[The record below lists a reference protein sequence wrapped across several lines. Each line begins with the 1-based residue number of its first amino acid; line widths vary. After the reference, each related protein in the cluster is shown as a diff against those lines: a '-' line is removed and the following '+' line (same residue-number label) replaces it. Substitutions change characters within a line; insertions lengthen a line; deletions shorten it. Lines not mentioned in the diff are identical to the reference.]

1 MPLPLPDLIL
11 ASTSP
16 RRAMLLEQDG
26 YVFTTL
32 AADIEEISDGRMDP
46 ITLCTENARRKA
58 KHIAR
63 HHIESLVLGC
73 DTIVCVDAAVLGK
86 PADRNQAHAYID
98 RLQGR
103 SHAVISGVA
112 LICLQRSIDVL
123 FHVSTQVNFLP
134 LSAEAIDNYL
144 DCIRFEDKAGAYA
157 AQDHGDMII
166 ESIQGSFS
174 NVVGLPMEQLRV
186 ELDRLR

>member
-11 ASTSP
+11 ASASP
-16 RRAMLLEQDG
+16 RRAKLLEQHG
-26 YVFTTL
+26 YAFTIL
-32 AADIEEISDGRMDP
+32 PADIEELCDGRIDP

-58 KHIAR
+58 VHIAR
-63 HHIESLVLGC
+63 HHAGSLVLGC
-73 DTIVCVDAAVLGK
+73 DTIVCVDADILGK
-86 PADRNQAHAYID
+86 PADRTQARATLE

-103 SHAVISGVA
+103 SHTVISGVA
-112 LICLQRSIDVL
+112 LICLQRDIDVQ
-123 FHVSTQVNFLP
+123 FHVSTKVTFLP
-134 LSAEAIDNYL
+134 LRPEHINHYL
-144 DCIRFEDKAGAYA
+144 DSITFEDKAGAYA

-174 NVVGLPMEQLRV
+174 NVVGLPMEQLRI